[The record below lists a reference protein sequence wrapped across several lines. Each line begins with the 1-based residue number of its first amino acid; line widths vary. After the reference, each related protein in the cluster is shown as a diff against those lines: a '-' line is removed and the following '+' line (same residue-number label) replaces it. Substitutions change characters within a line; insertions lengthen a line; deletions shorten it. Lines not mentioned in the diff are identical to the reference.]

1 MPELT
6 GKTEEA
12 AETMGALR
20 EAVKG
25 FSWQKL
31 VVLVCLFLVSL
42 VVIRL
47 IVRLA
52 DRAMERGRLDRGAR
66 TFLRSG
72 LRVMLWL
79 VAVCILLGYIGV
91 PMTSLVAVLSVLGVA
106 VSLAVQGI
114 LGNLAGGIMLL
125 SSHPFAAGDFVSV
138 GEVSGTVTEVG
149 LVYTKLTTPD
159 NKVVSIPN
167 GEISAKTLVN
177 FSAQATRRVELTIP
191 VSYDVP
197 VEKVKSVLADVIREL
212 DETLDDPP
220 PIVRL
225 GNFGSSALE
234 YHVRAWCRRD
244 DYWDAYYAL
253 VEGIK
258 AAFDAQGIEITYDH
272 LNVHLLDQ
280 KK

>member
-1 MPELT
+1 MPDLSSKADEAVQTMGVL
-6 GKTEEA
+6 EEA
-12 AETMGALR
+12 L
-20 EAVKG
+20 KG

-42 VVIRL
+42 VAIRV
-47 IVRLA
+47 IVRLV
-52 DRAMERGRLDRGAR
+52 DRAMERGKMERGAR

-79 VAVCILLGYIGV
+79 VAVSILLGYLGV

-125 SSHPFAAGDFVSV
+125 SAHPFAAGDFVSV
-138 GEVSGTVTEVG
+138 GEVSGTVVEVS
-149 LVYTKLTTPD
+149 LVYTKLSTPD
-159 NKVVSIPN
+159 NKIVYIPN
-167 GEISAKTLVN
+167 GEISTKTLTN

-191 VSYDVP
+191 VSYDAP
-197 VEKVKSVLADVIREL
+197 VEAVKAAIQGVIAGL
-212 DETLDDPP
+212 DKTLNDPA

-225 GNFGSSALE
+225 ANFGSSSLE
-234 YHVRAWCRRD
+234 YHVRAWCGKD
-244 DYWDAYYAL
+244 DYWETYYAL

-258 AAFDAQGIEITYDH
+258 AAFDKAGIEITYDH
-272 LNVHLLDQ
+272 LNVHLLE

>member
-1 MPELT
+1 MPDLSRKADEAVQTMGVL
-6 GKTEEA
+6 EEA
-12 AETMGALR
+12 L
-20 EAVKG
+20 KG

-42 VVIRL
+42 VVIRV
-47 IVRLA
+47 IVRLV
-52 DRAMERGRLDRGAR
+52 DRAMERGKLERGAR

-79 VAVCILLGYIGV
+79 VAVSILLGYLGV

-125 SSHPFAAGDFVSV
+125 SAHPFVAGDFVSV
-138 GEVSGTVTEVG
+138 GEVSGTVVEVS
-149 LVYTKLTTPD
+149 LVYTKLSTPD
-159 NKVVSIPN
+159 NKIVYIPN
-167 GEISAKTLVN
+167 GEISTKTLTN

-191 VSYDVP
+191 VSYDAP
-197 VEKVKSVLADVIREL
+197 VVAVKTAIQGVIAGL
-212 DETLDDPP
+212 DKTLNDPA

-225 GNFGSSALE
+225 ANFGSSSLE
-234 YHVRAWCRRD
+234 YHVRAWCGKD
-244 DYWDAYYAL
+244 DYWETYYAL

-258 AAFDAQGIEITYDH
+258 EAFDKAGIEITYDH
-272 LNVHLLDQ
+272 LNVHLLE